1 MVEFDFD
8 IARACVS
15 LLINGVLHRYPNVR
29 IIIPHSGGTM
39 PMLAGRIMDVYPK
52 DAKHAEYIPNG
63 VIPELQKFYLDIAHA
78 SYPYPLAAMLK
89 LALPDHILFGTDYP
103 FALIGKTADE
113 LPGSGLSAGQ
123 MRATERENAEKLFP
137 RFKV

>member
-1 MVEFDFD
+1 MWQELNRRGTTVYMQPLAAPCCIDLNDGAATAMVEFDFD

-63 VIPELQKFYLDIAHA
+63 VIPELQKFY
-78 SYPYPLAAMLK
+78 
-89 LALPDHILFGTDYP
+89 
-103 FALIGKTADE
+103 
-113 LPGSGLSAGQ
+113 
-123 MRATERENAEKLFP
+123 
-137 RFKV
+137 